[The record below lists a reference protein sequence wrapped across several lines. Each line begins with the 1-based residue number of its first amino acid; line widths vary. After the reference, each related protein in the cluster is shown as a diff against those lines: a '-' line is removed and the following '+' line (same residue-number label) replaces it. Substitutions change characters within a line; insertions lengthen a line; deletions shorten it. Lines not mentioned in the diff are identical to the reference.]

1 MMSLGDQTMSKGDG
15 GGVAIRFGYHGLPV
29 SGEKRPKLTQAIEID
44 CHLNK
49 KRLRDEARAKV
60 EKPKKRPKVSKAER
74 KAENEARKRY
84 REGPKEVVVV
94 RQVGGEIKSVRKI
107 KRA

>member
-1 MMSLGDQTMSKGDG
+1 MSKGDG
-15 GGVAIRFGYHGLPV
+15 GGVAIRFGYHGLSV
-29 SGEKRPKLTQAIEID
+29 SGEKRPKLTQAIDID

-60 EKPKKRPKVSKAER
+60 GKPKKRPKLPKAER
-74 KAENEARKRY
+74 QAENEARKRY

-94 RQVGGEIKSVRKI
+94 QRVGGEIKSVRKI
-107 KRA
+107 ERS